1 MFSKR
6 FASVFVVLMLFAL
19 VACTDNG
26 TDSQPSDESTPPAQD
41 TEPVTLGDLPAEPGY
56 AWEMARYEGA
66 DPLQVSMPADGPWVF
81 PSAEGWAVT
90 TTEIVEPASVP
101 SIDQFAEYDLVVR
114 SEDFDEE
121 AYYPRRIADGW
132 LLQLGRIGSAGGA
145 VTAEPYEEPLKLWPV
160 EFAVGD
166 TLVVLE
172 GENFRVDATIVAQ
185 NTVTVPAGEIDDAY
199 LVRFEYTPITEG
211 AIEGTQYYIL
221 APDIGVVAMFG
232 IAAGDE
238 ETGFTALDGVS
249 VLVTLPEKR

>member
-1 MFSKR
+1 MLSKR
-6 FASVFVVLMLFAL
+6 FGSLVAVLMLFAL
-19 VACTDNG
+19 VACTDAG
-26 TDSQPSDESTPPAQD
+26 TDSPLSDEGTPPAQD
-41 TEPVTLGDLPAEPGY
+41 TEQVTLGDLPTEAGY
-56 AWEMARYEGA
+56 AWDMARYEGV
-66 DPLQVSMPADGPWVF
+66 DPLQVSMPAGGPWVF
-81 PSAEGWAVT
+81 PSAEGWTVT
-90 TTEIVEPASVP
+90 TTEIVEAESVP
-101 SIDQFAEYDLVVR
+101 QIDQFSEYDFVVR
-114 SEDFDEE
+114 SEDFGEE

-132 LLQLGRIGSAGGA
+132 LLQLGRIGNTGGA
-145 VTAEPYEEPLKLWPV
+145 VMAEPYEEPLKLWPV

-199 LVRFEYTPITEG
+199 LVRFDYTPITEG

-221 APDIGVVAMFG
+221 APDVGVVAMFG
-232 IAAGDE
+232 IVTGDE